1 MIELTINGNKS
12 KFPEGKTLLECIEEI
27 GLKVPTLCYH
37 KALSPY
43 GACRLCLVEIKQGER
58 TMIQT
63 SCTYPALDGLVVET
77 HSERVVKNRKI
88 IIELLLA
95 RCPDSEEIRNLAREL
110 GVEKTRIKP
119 KNEDCVLCGLC
130 VRMCEE
136 RMGRGAISFVGRGPE
151 RKVISPFGD
160 PTEVCQTCG
169 ACDFICPTG
178 KIAMPEHSKN
188 KPKPILS
195 EYNRG
200 LMSRSAVYIP
210 YPQAI
215 PNKAAIDPRYCVHL
229 LRGECKIC
237 QEFCEAEAIDYEQK
251 EEKEVIDVGALILSP
266 GYDHFD
272 PAAKTEY
279 SYLKSSNIV
288 TALEF
293 ERILSAT
300 GPYEGHLF
308 RPSDLTPPRK
318 IAFVQ
323 CVGSRDEKHDY
334 CSSICCMYA
343 TKEAIIAKEHS
354 HDRLECHIYYMDVR
368 AFGKG
373 FDQYYDRAK
382 ELGIQYIPS
391 RPSAVKPVLSKVD
404 GKITETGD
412 VLVEYVSEEGS
423 VKHEEYDMAILST
436 GVIPTESAQEIQ
448 DVFDVR
454 FNKHG
459 FCRTTGFGPIDSSR
473 EGVFVCGPFTEPKDI
488 PETVME
494 ASSAASRA
502 MVYLAEA
509 RGTEITEVELPP
521 ERDVAGEPPRIG
533 VFICHCGINIGGY
546 LDVPSI
552 AEYAKALPYVVY
564 TDDNLYTC
572 SSDTQEVMKEK
583 IEEYNLN
590 RVVVASCT
598 PRTHEPL
605 FQQTIREAG
614 LNPHLFEMAN
624 IRDQCSWVHMQE
636 TEAATCKAE
645 DLVRMAVTKVGLT
658 VPLKPIPLEVT
669 PKALIVGGGIAGMTS
684 ATSLADQGFEVFLVE
699 KTDTLGGN
707 ALKIDRDLYGNDVK
721 KQVKKMT
728 ERIMNHELVNVFT
741 NSELSKVDG
750 FVGNFVSAI
759 ETRNGNGVESVEV
772 EHGVAIVAT
781 GGSENKPDEYLYG
794 KSEKVMTLLELSEAI
809 QTEDFTVPETVV
821 LIQCVG
827 SREPG
832 HNYCS
837 RVCCTGAIKNAIR
850 MKKMNPDATIFI
862 LYRDIRTYGFRE
874 QYYSQAR
881 EMGIEFIRYDV
892 DHKPKV
898 IPVRPL
904 SAREG
909 QQGVGSD
916 DQVTVSVYDSILGA
930 KLHIP
935 TDLLVLS
942 SRINPN
948 PDNEELSQF
957 FKVPLNS
964 EKFFLEAHVKLR
976 PVDFATDGVF
986 LCGLAHYPKD
996 IHEAISQAMAA
1007 SGRAATILSKDLIAG
1022 EGKICYVNELRC
1034 SGCGAC
1040 LTVCAYNA
1048 ISLDEERQVAVI
1060 NELLCKGCGACAAT
1074 CRGSA
1079 IKLHGFEDEQILKM
1093 LSVV

>member
-1 MIELTINGNKS
+1 MVELTINGQKG

-27 GLKVPTLCYH
+27 GFKVPTLCYH

-77 HSERVVKNRKI
+77 HSERVVRNRKI

-95 RCPDSEEIRNLAREL
+95 RCPDSEEIKKLAKEL

-136 RMGRGAISFVGRGPE
+136 RMGRGAISFAGRGPE
-151 RKVISPFGD
+151 RKVISPFGE

-178 KIAMPEHSKN
+178 KIGVPHYSKN
-188 KPKPILS
+188 KPIPISS

-200 LMSRSAVYIP
+200 LISRSAIYIP

-215 PNKAAIDPRYCVHL
+215 PNKATIDPRYCVHL
-229 LRGECKIC
+229 LRGECKVC
-237 QEFCEAEAIDYEQK
+237 QEFCEAEAINYEQK
-251 EEKEVIDVGALILSP
+251 EEKEAIDVGALILSP
-266 GYDHFD
+266 GYAHFD
-272 PAAKTEY
+272 PAEKTEY
-279 SYLKSSNIV
+279 SYLKSPNIV

-300 GPYEGHLF
+300 GPYKGHLF
-308 RPSDLTPPRK
+308 RPSDQTPPKK

-343 TKEAIIAKEHS
+343 TKEAIIAQEHS
-354 HDRLECHIYYMDVR
+354 HEPLECHIYYMDVR

-373 FDQYYDRAK
+373 FDQYYERAK
-382 ELGIQYIPS
+382 KLGIQYIPS
-391 RPSAVKPVLSKVD
+391 RPSAVEPVR
-404 GKITETGD
+404 GTEN
-412 VLVEYVSEEGS
+412 VRVEYVSDNG
-423 VKHEEYDMAILST
+423 HINHQEYDLVILST

-459 FCRTTGFGPIDSSR
+459 FCRTTGFDPIDSSR
-473 EGVFVCGPFTEPKDI
+473 EGIFVCGPFTEPKDI

-521 ERDVAGEPPRIG
+521 EKDVAGEPPRIG

-552 AEYAKALPYVVY
+552 VEYAKTLPYVIY

-572 SSDTQEVMKEK
+572 SSDTQQIIKEK
-583 IEEYNLN
+583 IEEYHLN

-636 TEAATCKAE
+636 TEAATYKAK

-658 VPLKPIPLEVT
+658 VPLKSIPLEVT
-669 PKALIVGGGIAGMTS
+669 HKALVVGGGIAGMTS
-684 ATSLADQGFEVFLVE
+684 AISLADQGFEVFLVE
-699 KTDTLGGN
+699 KTDKLGGN
-707 ALKIDRDLYGNDVK
+707 ALKIDRDVYGNDVT
-721 KQVKKMT
+721 KQVEKMT
-728 ERIMNHELVNVFT
+728 QRVMNHELVRVFT
-741 NSELSKVDG
+741 NSQLSKVDG
-750 FVGNFVSAI
+750 FVGNFVSTI
-759 ETRNGNGVESVEV
+759 ETRNGNGVESTEV
-772 EHGVAIVAT
+772 EHGVAILAT
-781 GGSENKPDEYLYG
+781 GGSEYKPDEYLYG
-794 KSEKVMTLLELSEAI
+794 KSEKVLTLLELSEAI
-809 QTEDFTVPETVV
+809 QAEDFTVPETVV
-821 LIQCVG
+821 MIQCVG

-832 HNYCS
+832 HDYCS

-850 MKKMNPDATIFI
+850 MKKKNPDATIII

-892 DHKPKV
+892 DNKPV
-898 IPVRPL
+898 VTQTSRLQGEDRITVR
-904 SAREG
+904 
-909 QQGVGSD
+909 
-916 DQVTVSVYDSILGA
+916 VYDPILGA
-930 KLHIP
+930 TLNIP
-935 TDLLVLS
+935 ADLLVLS

-957 FKVPLNS
+957 FKVTLNS

-976 PVDFATDGVF
+976 PVDFATDGVY

-1022 EGKICYVNELRC
+1022 ESKISYVNELRC

-1040 LTVCAYNA
+1040 VTVCAYNA

-1079 IKLHGFEDEQILKM
+1079 IRLHGFEDEQILKM

>member
-1 MIELTINGNKS
+1 MKNKSSIFNLQFKIVIELTINGHKG
-12 KFPEGKTLLECIEEI
+12 KFPEGKTLLECIQEM

-43 GACRLCLVEIKQGER
+43 GACRLCLVEITQNGR
-58 TMIQT
+58 TTIQT

-95 RCPDSEEIRNLAREL
+95 RCPDSEEIKKLAKEL

-178 KIAMPEHSKN
+178 KIAITEYSKN
-188 KPKPILS
+188 TPKPISS

-200 LMSRSAVYIP
+200 LISRSAVYIP

-215 PNKAAIDPRYCVHL
+215 PNKATIDPRYCVHL
-229 LRGECKIC
+229 LRGECKVC
-237 QEFCEAEAIDYEQK
+237 QEFCEAEAINYEQK
-251 EEKEVIDVGALILSP
+251 EEKAVIDVGALILSP

-272 PAAKTEY
+272 PAEKTEY
-279 SYLKSSNIV
+279 SYLKSPNIV

-308 RPSDLTPPRK
+308 RPSDLTPPKK

-354 HDRLECHIYYMDVR
+354 HDSLECHIYYMDVR

-382 ELGIQYIPS
+382 ELGIKYIPS
-391 RPSAVKPVLSKVD
+391 RPSAVEPVN
-404 GKITETGD
+404 GTGN
-412 VLVEYVSEEGS
+412 VLVEYVSENGGI
-423 VKHEEYDMAILST
+423 KHEEYDMVILST

-454 FNKHG
+454 FNKYG
-459 FCRTTGFGPIDSSR
+459 FCRTTGFSPIDSSR

-509 RGTEITEVELPP
+509 RGTEITEFELPP
-521 ERDVAGEPPRIG
+521 ERDVVGEPPRIG

-546 LDVPSI
+546 LNVPSI
-552 AEYAKALPYVVY
+552 AEYAKTLPYVVY

-583 IEEYNLN
+583 IQEYNLN

-636 TEAATCKAE
+636 TEAATYKAK

-658 VPLKPIPLEVT
+658 VPLKSVPIEVT
-669 PKALIVGGGIAGMTS
+669 HKALIVGGGIAGMTS
-684 ATSLADQGFEVFLVE
+684 AISLADQGFEVFLVE
-699 KTDTLGGN
+699 KTDKLGGN

-721 KQVKKMT
+721 KQVEKMT
-728 ERIMNHELVNVFT
+728 ERIMNHELIKVFT
-741 NSELSKVDG
+741 NSQLSKVDG
-750 FVGNFVSAI
+750 FVGNFVSTI
-759 ETRNGNGVESVEV
+759 ETRNGNGVESAEV

-794 KSEKVMTLLELSEAI
+794 KSEKVMTLLELNEAI
-809 QTEDFTVPETVV
+809 QAADFTVPETVV
-821 LIQCVG
+821 MIQCVG

-850 MKKMNPDATIFI
+850 MKKMKPDANIFI

-874 QYYSQAR
+874 QYYTQAR
-881 EMGIEFIRYDV
+881 EMGIEFIRYDLEN
-892 DHKPKV
+892 KPV
-898 IPVRPL
+898 VTQTSRLQGEDQITVR
-904 SAREG
+904 
-909 QQGVGSD
+909 
-916 DQVTVSVYDSILGA
+916 VYDSILDA
-930 KLHIP
+930 TLNIP
-935 TDLLVLS
+935 ADMVVLS

-957 FKVPLNS
+957 FKVPLTG

-976 PVDFATDGVF
+976 PVDFATDGVYV
-986 LCGLAHYPKD
+986 CGLAHYPKD
-996 IHEAISQAMAA
+996 INEAISQAMAA

-1022 EGKICYVNELRC
+1022 EGKISYVNELRC

-1040 LTVCAYNA
+1040 VTVCAYNA

-1079 IKLHGFEDEQILKM
+1079 IKLRGFEDQQILKM

>member
-1 MIELTINGNKS
+1 VIELTINGQKG
-12 KFPEGKTLLECIEEI
+12 KFSEGKTLLECIQEM

-43 GACRLCLVEIKQGER
+43 GACRLCLVEITQGTR
-58 TMIQT
+58 TTIQT

-95 RCPDSEEIRNLAREL
+95 RCPDSDEIKKLAKEL

-136 RMGRGAISFVGRGPE
+136 RMGRGAISFAGRGSE
-151 RKVISPFGD
+151 RKVVSPFGD

-178 KIAMPEHSKN
+178 KIGVPEYSKN
-188 KPKPILS
+188 KPIPIAS

-200 LMSRSAVYIP
+200 LVSRSAVYIP

-215 PNKAAIDPRYCVHL
+215 PNKAVIDPRYCVHL
-229 LRGECKIC
+229 LRGECKVC
-237 QEFCEAEAIDYEQK
+237 QEFCEAEAINYEQK

-272 PAAKTEY
+272 PAEKTEY
-279 SYLKSSNIV
+279 SYLKSPNIV

-308 RPSDLTPPRK
+308 RPSDLTPPKK

-354 HDRLECHIYYMDVR
+354 HDSLECHIYYMDVR

-382 ELGIQYIPS
+382 ELGIHYIPS
-391 RPSAVKPVLSKVD
+391 RPSAVEPVK
-404 GKITETGD
+404 ETGN
-412 VLVEYVSEEGS
+412 VLVEYVSDDGH
-423 VKHEEYDMAILST
+423 VNHQEYDMVILST
-436 GVIPTESAQEIQ
+436 GVIPTESAKEIQ

-459 FCRTTGFGPIDSSR
+459 FCRTMDFGPIDSSK

-521 ERDVAGEPPRIG
+521 EKNVAGEPPRIG

-552 AEYAKALPYVVY
+552 AEYAKTLPYVVY

-572 SSDTQEVMKEK
+572 SSDTQQIMKEK

-624 IRDQCSWVHMQE
+624 IRDQCSWVHMRE
-636 TEAATCKAE
+636 TEAATYKAT
-645 DLVRMAVTKVGLT
+645 DLVRMAVTKVALT
-658 VPLKPIPLEVT
+658 VPLKSIPLEVT
-669 PKALIVGGGIAGMTS
+669 HKALVVGGGIAGMTS
-684 ATSLADQGFEVFLVE
+684 AISLADQGFEVFLVE
-699 KTDTLGGN
+699 KTDKLGGN
-707 ALKIDRDLYGNDVK
+707 ALKIDQDLYGNDVK
-721 KQVKKMT
+721 KQVEKMT
-728 ERIMNHELVNVFT
+728 QRVMNHALIRVFM
-741 NSELSKVDG
+741 NSQLSKVDG
-750 FVGNFVSAI
+750 FVGNFVSTI
-759 ETRNGNGVESVEV
+759 ETRNGNGVESAEV

-781 GGSENKPDEYLYG
+781 GGSENTPDEYLYG
-794 KSEKVMTLLELSEAI
+794 KSEKILTLLELSEAI
-809 QTEDFTVPETVV
+809 QAEDFTVPETVV
-821 LIQCVG
+821 MIQCVG

-850 MKKMNPDATIFI
+850 MKKKNPDATIII

-881 EMGIEFIRYDV
+881 EMGIEFIRYEV
-892 DHKPKV
+892 DNKPV
-898 IPVRPL
+898 VEQDGDHI
-904 SAREG
+904 
-909 QQGVGSD
+909 
-916 DQVTVSVYDSILGA
+916 TVKTYDPILGA
-930 KLHIP
+930 ALNIP
-935 TDLLVLS
+935 ADLLVLS

-957 FKVPLNS
+957 FKVPLTN

-976 PVDFATDGVF
+976 PVDFATDGIY

-996 IHEAISQAMAA
+996 INEAISQAMAA
-1007 SGRAATILSKDLIAG
+1007 SGRAATVLSKDLIAG
-1022 EGKICYVNELRC
+1022 ESKISYVNELRC

-1040 LTVCAYNA
+1040 VTVCAYNA

-1079 IKLHGFEDEQILKM
+1079 IRLRGFEDQQILKM
-1093 LSVV
+1093 LSVM